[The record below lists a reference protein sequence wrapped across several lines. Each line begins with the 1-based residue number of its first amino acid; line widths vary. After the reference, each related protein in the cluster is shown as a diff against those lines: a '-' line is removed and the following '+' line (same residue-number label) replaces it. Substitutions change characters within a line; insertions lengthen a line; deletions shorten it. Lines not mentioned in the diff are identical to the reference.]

1 MGNHP
6 NYLCAQLLER
16 HLCHAYRLKLSATRH
31 FNEDIRCNFQKKYLN
46 SKLLTPNVYIIV
58 TAC

>member
-6 NYLCAQLLER
+6 NYLRAELLEK
-16 HLCHAYRLKLSATRH
+16 HLCHAKSFEIKR